1 MRKKFLSFMLLTL
14 LAGAAPGA
22 AADGYGRGFGDPGF
36 EDRAKVVH
44 VEPLVR
50 LVRVSDPVRE
60 CWDEPVTRTRYH
72 HRGPGRSESYTPS
85 ILGGILGGVV
95 GNRFGSGTGKDV
107 MTVAGTVLGAS
118 LGNDVS
124 RANRGRGYREHYTT
138 TETRCSTRERYR
150 EVEEHDGY
158 MVTYRY
164 RGQEYRQ
171 HMSHHPGEWVRVRV
185 DVQPLDY

>member
-1 MRKKFLSFMLLTL
+1 MKKTLSIA
-14 LAGAAPGA
+14 LAALVAAGAPGA
-22 AADGYGRGFGDPGF
+22 MADDHGPGAF
-36 EDRAKVVH
+36 RDRARVVH

-50 LVRVSDPVRE
+50 TVQVSDPVRE

-72 HRGPGRSESYTPS
+72 RGRGDGDSYTPS

-95 GNRFGSGTGKDV
+95 GNRFGGGSGRDV

-124 RANRGRGYREHYTT
+124 RVDRGRGYREHYTT
-138 TETRCSTRERYR
+138 TETRCSVRERYR

-158 MVTYRY
+158 LVTYRY
-164 RGQEYRQ
+164 RGHEYRQ
-171 HMSHHPGEWVRVRV
+171 RMDRHPGDFVRVRV
-185 DVQPLDY
+185 DVQAIDH